1 MSLLIERSKVRRV
14 MIANEWVDCYVSSFD
29 IDAYEYI
36 WRDDERHRDSDLVCL
51 KEYGFAFTRK
61 DTGCTVFGP
70 MSSIQA
76 VEYDNGYDKEDIL
89 A

>member
-1 MSLLIERSKVRRV
+1 MSLCIERSRVRRV
-14 MIANEWVDCYVSSFD
+14 MIANEWVECIPCSFT

-36 WRDDERHRDSDLVCL
+36 WRDDEKHHDADLVSL
-51 KEYGFAFTRK
+51 KEYGFCFAKKIDGRA
-61 DTGCTVFGP
+61 VYGP

-76 VEYDNGYDKEDIL
+76 VEYDNGYDKDE

>member
-1 MSLLIERSKVRRV
+1 
-14 MIANEWVDCYVSSFD
+14 MIANEWVECIPCSFT

-36 WRDDERHRDSDLVCL
+36 WRDDKNDHPADLVCL
-51 KEYGFAFTRK
+51 NEWGFRFRTHNHRI
-61 DTGCTVFGP
+61 VQGP

-76 VEYDNGYDKEDIL
+76 VEYAEYGDNEEE

>member
-1 MSLLIERSKVRRV
+1 MSLCIERSRVCRV
-14 MIANEWVDCYVSSFD
+14 MIANEWVKCDLASFT

-36 WRDDERHRDSDLVCL
+36 WRDDERNHDSDLVCL
-51 KEYGFAFTRK
+51 NEYGFAFTRE
-61 DTGCTVFGP
+61 DDGRTVYGP

-76 VEYDNGYDKEDIL
+76 VEYDNGYDKDE

>member
-1 MSLLIERSKVRRV
+1 MSLWIERSRVCRV
-14 MIANEWVDCYVSSFD
+14 MIANEWVECIPCSFT

-36 WRDDERHRDSDLVCL
+36 WRDDENHHDADLVSL
-51 KEYGFAFTRK
+51 KEYGFCFAKKIDGRA
-61 DTGCTVFGP
+61 VYGP

-76 VEYDNGYDKEDIL
+76 VEYDNGYDKDE